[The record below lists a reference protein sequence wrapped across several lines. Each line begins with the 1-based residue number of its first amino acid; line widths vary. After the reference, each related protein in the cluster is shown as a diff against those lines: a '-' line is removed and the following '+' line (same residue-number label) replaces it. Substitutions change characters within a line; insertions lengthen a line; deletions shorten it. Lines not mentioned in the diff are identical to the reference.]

1 MADIERG
8 EKKTPGKFL
17 DRLWEALHKFTD
29 VDPESAEGEIMLK
42 DRFLTQLA
50 PDICHKLLKCVYGPN
65 QSLDTLLQLA
75 QIVYYGREYEKKKKG
90 KKRQRKRRKPS
101 QWL

>member
-1 MADIERG
+1 MHAKTLNSAKLADKEQG
-8 EKKTPGKFL
+8 EKETPGKFL

-50 PDICHKLLKCVYGPN
+50 PDICCKLQKQAFGPN
-65 QSLDTLLQLA
+65 
-75 QIVYYGREYEKKKKG
+75 
-90 KKRQRKRRKPS
+90 
-101 QWL
+101 